1 MTSMVLTLLM
11 LLLLFVN
18 PSTAFTSL
26 QQPHSIIKEPRKRR
40 PANIFQRHATTSIT
54 SPEKSYGETSRK
66 FRRTFFTHKDWLRH
80 REDDRLVR
88 RIIGIFKSGIVRQL
102 AKDVGYVV
110 AMATV
115 VVVWN
120 CLLGVGFT
128 NISGLRHGPLL
139 KGFPTL
145 KLPMEPFTLSSP
157 ALSLLLGE

>member
-115 VVVWN
+115 VDAA
-120 CLLGVGFT
+120 LP
-128 NISGLRHGPLL
+128 RGPSSQRPRSSSTALVSAST
-139 KGFPTL
+139 TL
-145 KLPMEPFTLSSP
+145 PAAASSSAAATP
-157 ALSLLLGE
+157 RAAS